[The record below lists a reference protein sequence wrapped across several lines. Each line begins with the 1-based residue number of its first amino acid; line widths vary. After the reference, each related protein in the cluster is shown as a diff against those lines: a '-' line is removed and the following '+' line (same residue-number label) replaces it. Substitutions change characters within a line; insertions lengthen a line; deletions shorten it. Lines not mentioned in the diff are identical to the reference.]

1 MLKTSLFTTLAA
13 AAISLPA
20 LTVPAL
26 VTPAA
31 AQANLN
37 ISIGTPPPAPIY
49 EVVPAPRPGYIW
61 APGYYRHDGARYVWA
76 PGRWMAER
84 QGYHWVNDRWEH
96 GPHGY
101 YHVPGRWDRAE
112 ARAWGDRDHDG
123 VPNAYDR
130 HPDNPYRR

>member
-1 MLKTSLFTTLAA
+1 MLKTIVVTTLAA

-37 ISIGTPPPAPIY
+37 ISIGRPPPAPIY
-49 EVVPAPRPGYIW
+49 EVTPAPRPGYVW
-61 APGYYRHDGARYVWA
+61 APGYYRYEGNHYLWTK
-76 PGRWMAER
+76 GRWMAER
-84 QGYHWVNDRWEH
+84 RGYHWTNDRWEH
-96 GPHGY
+96 GSHGW
-101 YHVPGRWDRAE
+101 YHVPGRWDRAQ
-112 ARAWGDRDHDG
+112 AFRDHDHDG
-123 VPNAYDR
+123 VPNAYDH

>member
-1 MLKTSLFTTLAA
+1 MLKRTLFTALAA

-31 AQANLN
+31 AQASLN

-49 EVVPAPRPGYIW
+49 EVVPAPRPGYVW
-61 APGYYRHDGARYVWA
+61 APGYYRHDGVRYVWA
-76 PGRWMAER
+76 PGRWIAER
-84 QGYHWVNDRWEH
+84 PGYHWVNDRWEH

-101 YHVPGRWDRAE
+101 YHVPGRWDRAQ
-112 ARAWGDRDHDG
+112 AYRDRDHDG

>member
-1 MLKTSLFTTLAA
+1 MLKTTLFTTLAA

-20 LTVPAL
+20 LTAPAL

-37 ISIGTPPPAPIY
+37 ISIGAPPPAPVY
-49 EVVPAPRPGYIW
+49 EVTPAPRAGYVW
-61 APGYYRHDGARYVWA
+61 APGYYRYEGNHYLWTK
-76 PGRWMAER
+76 GRWMAER
-84 QGYHWVNDRWEH
+84 PGYHWTNDRWEH

-101 YHVPGRWDRAE
+101 YHVPGRWDRAQ
-112 ARAWGDRDHDG
+112 AYRDHDHDG

>member
-1 MLKTSLFTTLAA
+1 MLKTTLFTTLAA

-31 AQANLN
+31 AQASLN
-37 ISIGTPPPAPIY
+37 ISIGTPPPAPVY
-49 EVVPAPRPGYIW
+49 EVIPAPRPGYIW
-61 APGYYRHDGARYVWA
+61 APGYYRYEGTRYVWT

-84 QGYHWVNDRWEH
+84 PGYHWTNDRWEH
-96 GPHGY
+96 GAHGW

-112 ARAWGDRDHDG
+112 ALRDRDHDG